1 MRAFLPARENYI
13 KGKTM
18 VKSRFKVEENL
29 DYYISRTSQAIKN
42 ALYRKFKEHGH
53 NITTEQW
60 SVLAKLYYEDG
71 ISQKQIGDCLFKDKP
86 TITRILD
93 LMEKKNLIIRIS
105 DDKDRRKFKI
115 YLTQDGKNVVLALLP
130 IAENFL
136 ISLTEG
142 ISEQETEIFRNI
154 LEKLEKNSA

>member
-1 MRAFLPARENYI
+1 
-13 KGKTM
+13 M
-18 VKSRFKVEENL
+18 VKNRFKVEENL
-29 DYYISRTSQAIKN
+29 DYYINRTSQAIKN
-42 ALYRKFKEHGH
+42 ALFHDFKEHGH
-53 NITTEQW
+53 NITPEQW

-115 YLTQDGKNVVLALLP
+115 YLTADGKNIVTALMP
-130 IAENFL
+130 IAERFL
-136 ISLTEG
+136 NRLSNG
-142 ISEQETEIFRNI
+142 VSEQE
-154 LEKLEKNSA
+154 LEVFIGLLGKLEKNALK